1 MKKLSILLTLLVLTA
16 ALLTGCRNP
25 NVQPTELPP
34 TQGATMAPTTMP
46 TTMPTTVPTT
56 VPPTEMTGATDEG
69 NSMENGGNGGTTE
82 DTAGARSRMPGMK

>member
-1 MKKLSILLTLLVLTA
+1 MRKFSILLTLLVLTA

-34 TQGATMAPTTMP
+34 TQGATMAPTTAP

-56 VPPTEMTGATDEG
+56 VPPTQMPEVTGDSNTT
-69 NSMENGGNGGTTE
+69 ENGSNRDATE
-82 DTAGARSRMPGMK
+82 DTAGTRSRMPGMK

>member
-1 MKKLSILLTLLVLTA
+1 MKKYSILLTLLVLTL

-34 TQGATMAPTTMP
+34 TQGATMAPTTAP

-56 VPPTEMTGATDEG
+56 VPPTEMTDATDD
-69 NSMENGGNGGTTE
+69 SIATENGGNNSTTE
-82 DTAGARSRMPGMK
+82 DTAGTRSRMPGVK